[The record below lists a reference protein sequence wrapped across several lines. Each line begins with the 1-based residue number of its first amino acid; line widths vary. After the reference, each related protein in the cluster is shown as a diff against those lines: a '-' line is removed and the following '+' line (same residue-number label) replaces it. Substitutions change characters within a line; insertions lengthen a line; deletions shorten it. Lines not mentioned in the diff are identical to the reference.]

1 MKKIIKIC
9 LINERMLEVKTDY
22 VFDSEVLNRMN
33 DGQDNIIIGN
43 YIIPKSS
50 INYIKFEE
58 VEDEQ

>member
-1 MKKIIKIC
+1 
-9 LINERMLEVKTDY
+9 MLEVKTDY
-22 VFDSEVLNRMN
+22 IFDGDILNKMN

-58 VEDEQ
+58 VEDNENN